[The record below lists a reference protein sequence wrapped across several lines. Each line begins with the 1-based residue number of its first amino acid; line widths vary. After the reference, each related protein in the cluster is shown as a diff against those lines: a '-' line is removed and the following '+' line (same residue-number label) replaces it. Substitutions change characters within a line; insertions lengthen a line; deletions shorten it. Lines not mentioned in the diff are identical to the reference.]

1 MEELPEQANKKQ
13 QEIDKLTLE
22 LLMNRN
28 QFKKYKKEA
37 TFADDNDKFQ
47 FDLDLE
53 AYKLD
58 IENAFNELLNNPNSR
73 VHPDVYES
81 FSNFCKSVI
90 YGVQQRKIES
100 TNLFNADEVEEKK
113 INTNQ
118 KKIQS
123 FWNSNII
130 LKKET

>member
-28 QFKKYKKEA
+28 QFKKYKQEA

-53 AYKLD
+53 TYKLD

-118 KKIQS
+118 RKIQS